1 MNVPFIDFSEQ
12 YQAIKDQIDRGL
24 KSVFEKGNFIL
35 GEEEKEFEA
44 QFAQFCDTKY
54 AIGVNS
60 GTDALYLA
68 LGALNVSV
76 GDEVIIPTF
85 TFIATA
91 LCISYTGAKPVFVD
105 IEEETYNID
114 AQKLEEAIT
123 EKTKAIILVH
133 LYGQPANVDEI
144 LAIAQKRNITIIED
158 ACQAHGA
165 TYKGKKTGSLGNIG
179 CFSFY
184 PTKSLGAFGDGGI
197 VVTNDN
203 EINEKIQMLRDYG
216 RKGRYEHK
224 IKGYNSRLDTV
235 QAVILSAKLKY
246 LDEWNKMRSIQ
257 AAYYCQQLKDIPGV
271 IIPMIKEDRMHVFQT
286 FAIRVFDPDTPN
298 GSKLQLKCWDRNTLC
313 DKMKEKGVSVLIHYP
328 IPIHLQE
335 AYADCG
341 HQKGDFP
348 VSEKIA
354 DEILSLPMF
363 PHISKEQIDYVCAS
377 LKELCTQRQEV

>member
-1 MNVPFIDFSEQ
+1 VPFIDFSQQ
-12 YQAIKDQIDRGL
+12 YQSIKDRVDKGL

-35 GEEEKEFEA
+35 GQEEKDFET
-44 QFAQFCDTKY
+44 QFAQYCDVKY

-60 GTDALYLA
+60 GTDSLYLA
-68 LGALNVSV
+68 LGALDISV

-114 AQKLEEAIT
+114 PQKLEQVIT
-123 EKTKAIILVH
+123 DKTKAIIPVH
-133 LYGQPANVDEI
+133 LYGQPANMDEI
-144 LAIAQKRNITIIED
+144 TSIAQKHNIAIIED

-165 TYKGKKTGSLGNIG
+165 TYRGKKTGSLGNIG

-197 VVTNDN
+197 IVTDSE
-203 EINEKIQMLRDYG
+203 EINEKVGMLRDYG

-224 IKGYNSRLDTV
+224 VKGYNSRLDTV
-235 QAVILSAKLKY
+235 QAVVLSAKLEY
-246 LDEWNKMRSIQ
+246 LDEWNKMRSEH
-257 AAYYCQQLKDIPGV
+257 AAYYCDLLKDIPGIV
-271 IIPMIKEDRMHVFQT
+271 APKTKEGRTHVFQT
-286 FAIRVFDPDTPN
+286 FAVRILN
-298 GSKLQLKCWDRNTLC
+298 RNKIC
-313 DKMKEKGVSVLIHYP
+313 SEIKKKNISVLIHYP

-335 AYADCG
+335 AYADLG
-341 HQKGDFP
+341 YKKGDFP

-354 DEILSLPMF
+354 DEILSLPMY
-363 PHISKEQIDYVCAS
+363 PHMQKDQIEYVCAG
-377 LKELCTQRQEV
+377 LKELCAENQKV

>member
-1 MNVPFIDFSEQ
+1 MNNVPFVDFSGQ
-12 YQAIKDQIDRGL
+12 YQIIKDRIDVGL

-35 GEEEKEFEA
+35 GEEEKAFEA
-44 QFAQFCDTKY
+44 QFAAFCNTKH

-68 LGALNVSV
+68 LGALDITV

-114 AQKLEEAIT
+114 PQKLQEAIT
-123 EKTKAIILVH
+123 EKTKAIIPVH
-133 LYGQPANVDEI
+133 LYGQPANMDEI
-144 LAIAQKRNITIIED
+144 SAIAQKHNVAIVED

-165 TYKGKKTGSLGNIG
+165 IYKGKKTGSLGDVG

-197 VVTNDN
+197 VVTDSDT
-203 EINEKIQMLRDYG
+203 ISEKIYMLRDYG

-235 QAVILSAKLKY
+235 QAVVLSAKLEH
-246 LDEWNKMRSIQ
+246 LDEWNTMRT
-257 AAYYCQQLKDIPGV
+257 AHADYYRELLKEVPDIISPR
-271 IIPMIKEDRMHVFQT
+271 IKDDRTHVFQT
-286 FAIRVFDPDTPN
+286 FAVRV
-298 GSKLQLKCWDRNTLC
+298 GQR
-313 DKMKEKGVSVLIHYP
+313 DKICAGMKNKGVSVLIHYP

-335 AYADCG
+335 AYADLG
-341 HQKGDFP
+341 YKQNDFP
-348 VSEKIA
+348 VSETVA
-354 DEILSLPMF
+354 GEILSLPMF
-363 PHISKEQIDYVCAS
+363 PHMERGQVEYVCAS
-377 LKELCTQRQEV
+377 LKELCMANQKVL

>member
-1 MNVPFIDFSEQ
+1 VNVPFIDFSEQ
-12 YQAIKDQIDRGL
+12 YQTIKDEIDVGL

-35 GEEEKEFEA
+35 GEEEKEFEV
-44 QFAQFCDTKY
+44 QFAKFCDTKY

-60 GTDALYLA
+60 GTDSLYLA
-68 LGALNVSV
+68 LGALNISV

-105 IEEETYNID
+105 IEEETYNINP
-114 AQKLEEAIT
+114 QKLEEAIT
-123 EKTKAIILVH
+123 GKTKAVILVH
-133 LYGQPANVDEI
+133 LYGQPANMDEI
-144 LAIAQKRNITIIED
+144 SAIANKHNITIIED

-165 TYKGKKTGSLGNIG
+165 TYKGKKTGSLGGIG

-184 PTKSLGAFGDGGI
+184 PTKSLGAFGDGGMF
-197 VVTNDN
+197 VTNSY
-203 EINEKIQMLRDYG
+203 EIREKIHMLRDYG

-246 LDEWNKMRSIQ
+246 LDEWNKMRITQ
-257 AAYYCQQLKDIPGV
+257 AAYYCQQLKGIPSLITPV
-271 IIPMIKEDRMHVFQT
+271 TKEDRTHVFQT
-286 FAIRVFDPDTPN
+286 FAVRVFDRD
-298 GSKLQLKCWDRNTLC
+298 KIC
-313 DKMKEKGVSVLIHYP
+313 DEMNEKGVSVLIHYP
-328 IPIHLQE
+328 IPVHLQE

-341 HQKGDFP
+341 HKQGDFP

-354 DEILSLPMF
+354 SEILSLPIF
-363 PHISKEQIDYVCAS
+363 PHISKDQIDYVCAS
-377 LKELCTQRQEV
+377 LKEACAQRQKV